1 MHKIAHIPI
10 AELNRLL
17 TCELCKG
24 YLVDATTVVECL
36 HSFCKTC
43 IVSHLQYCNTCPV
56 CDTLL
61 HKTRPQYA
69 IRSDHVLQAIVYKLV
84 PKLFEN
90 EMNLRKEFYSTR
102 PLSERRSL
110 SPEKRGDITLN
121 AYVHKEDERLSIE
134 LSYELGN
141 DGNSHPPSPDLV
153 GGHTTYLLCP
163 PGLTVGHLEKLIRLK
178 FELKPDIHRVS
189 IFFSSDDA
197 FTSDF
202 TLTDLACL
210 CSWVRQRPLRL
221 FFSVS
226 TNTLDCNSNATD
238 LANEEPPDYMRSRRR
253 SSTEIPPVLSPA
265 APASNGR
272 MLLTNGWA

>member
-1 MHKIAHIPI
+1 MCTAWIA
-10 AELNRLL
+10 
-17 TCELCKG
+17 
-24 YLVDATTVVECL
+24 
-36 HSFCKTC
+36 
-43 IVSHLQYCNTCPV
+43 
-56 CDTLL
+56 
-61 HKTRPQYA
+61 
-69 IRSDHVLQAIVYKLV
+69 
-84 PKLFEN
+84 
-90 EMNLRKEFYSTR
+90 R

-272 MLLTNGWA
+272 MLLTNGWAWIQPPFIRPSTYRSDLSKYIPFFRDEAGRFVLFMLQSTLLNDSTSIPVFMNHLCEIIIMCFGFRVTNILVYSCVCSIRMLAFN